1 MGRSIFLFVAIV
13 IVSALAATAQE
24 SLVVHRERIEAWRDN
39 REYAAIVTYCQQQL
53 ARTALEEVERH
64 ELTLELAHAALELA
78 LASTGEEA
86 IEAWIVASQAPL
98 DFAQQ
103 APGNPR
109 RAQLVIQSGL
119 AHLAR
124 AESLLPV
131 VGEPSDDEPARV
143 PLREA
148 IKRFRE
154 ARELIEEAGRKTP
167 RRPRGAS
174 APGAI
179 VPFSSRELRSLDR
192 HAAFLLGKS
201 YRRQAETY
209 PARSHD
215 RLHAARQAEEL
226 FQSLAELEDNV
237 PLAWPSRVQL
247 LACQRLLEDWPAAV
261 ATIERY
267 RERGF
272 PGALAGDFLA
282 ERVRAA
288 IAQQQVDEAIALATD
303 VAMERT
309 LELDRALLE
318 AFLASAERGARDDST
333 KEERRRV
340 SEQIRAIGERWG
352 AAQGDQA
359 ALLLI
364 SVSNARDLAVDAEA
378 WELAGDA
385 CCRARRQDDA
395 LSAFARGQQAG
406 TLDGEGDAA
415 IRTGMKAAAIER
427 AKGDIVHA
435 GRRLRMLALNH
446 VEHLSAPLC
455 HDLAIR
461 DFALSGAAEEEL
473 REWLREHVRVWPQST
488 SAPRYRNW
496 LGEPRLGLPGG
507 PP

>member
-1 MGRSIFLFVAIV
+1 MGRRVFLFAV
-13 IVSALAATAQE
+13 ILLASSLAATAQE
-24 SLVVHRERIEAWRDN
+24 LLAGHRERIEAWRDN

-64 ELTLELAHAALELA
+64 ELALELAHAALELA
-78 LASTGEEA
+78 LVSTGEDA
-86 IEAWIVASQAPL
+86 VEAWIVASQAPL
-98 DFAQQ
+98 EFAQQ

-109 RAQLVIQSGL
+109 RAQLVIQVGL
-119 AHLAR
+119 AHLVR
-124 AESLLPV
+124 AETLLPI
-131 VGEPSDDEPARV
+131 VGGPGDDEPARV

-167 RRPRGAS
+167 RPPRGAS

-179 VPFSSRELRSLDR
+179 VPFTSRELRSLDR
-192 HAAFLLGKS
+192 HAAFLLAKS

-209 PARSHD
+209 PSRSHD
-215 RLHAARQAEEL
+215 RIHAARQAEEL
-226 FQSLAELEDNV
+226 FRSLAELEDNV

-247 LACQRLLEDWPAAV
+247 LACQRLLEDWPAAT
-261 ATIERY
+261 ATVERY
-267 RERGF
+267 RERTF
-272 PGALAGDFLA
+272 PAELAGDFQA
-282 ERVRAA
+282 ERVLAA
-288 IAQQQVDEAIALATD
+288 IAQKQVDEAIALASD
-303 VAMERT
+303 GSMERT
-309 LELDRALLE
+309 RALDRALLE
-318 AFLASAERGARDDST
+318 AYLAAARQGAREDAT
-333 KEERRRV
+333 KEERKRV
-340 SEQIRAIGERWG
+340 AQQIRAIGEGWS

-378 WELAGDA
+378 WEFAGDA

-395 LSAFARGQQAG
+395 LSAYARAQQAG

-427 AKGDIVHA
+427 ANGDIVHA

-455 HDLAIR
+455 HDLAIH
-461 DFALSGAAEEEL
+461 DFALSGAAEDEL

-488 SAPRYRNW
+488 SAPRYRDW
-496 LGEPRLGLPGG
+496 LGEPRLALPGG